1 MTQTQS
7 PWTYSSLMEL
17 PLPGASVT
25 RCLNSSGSESSIDS
39 GFESPLCGK
48 GSGSDSPVGRALSNM
63 LSRLSIS
70 SAPSNIGGGVANASC
85 RGNHQVLSPTSLSPE
100 LDCKS
105 FTTGLLGSDG
115 ESDPFDTSSPPE
127 SHEFFQQPWQQVP
140 YHPPPPHMFP
150 MTHPPPQA
158 GQTYSLQGLYDQ
170 SLPSSSSGERTYYQ
184 KNNSCRLLGNPFG
197 NSSDVICTWSG
208 QLPAR
213 RHKNPTYSPRVF
225 LGGVPWDITE
235 TALLATFQPCGNLT
249 VDWPGKDSKHNR
261 HPPKG
266 YVYLT
271 FDTEKSVKNLLVNC
285 MHDPMDTSQYYFK
298 VSSRRVRN
306 KEVQVIPWAL
316 SDSNSI
322 RCPSPRLDPSRT
334 VFVGGL
340 HGLLNADILAHIMHD
355 LFGGVVYA
363 GIDTDRY
370 KYPIGSGRVTFGNQ
384 RSFMKAVKAGF
395 VEIKTPKFSKKVQID
410 PYLEDSLC
418 TMCSRVV
425 GPYFCRDFKCFK
437 YFCRSCWQWQHSI
450 DGYQTHRPLTRT
462 SKARSL

>member
-1 MTQTQS
+1 M
-7 PWTYSSLMEL
+7 
-17 PLPGASVT
+17 
-25 RCLNSSGSESSIDS
+25 
-39 GFESPLCGK
+39 
-48 GSGSDSPVGRALSNM
+48 
-63 LSRLSIS
+63 
-70 SAPSNIGGGVANASC
+70 
-85 RGNHQVLSPTSLSPE
+85 
-100 LDCKS
+100 
-105 FTTGLLGSDG
+105 
-115 ESDPFDTSSPPE
+115 
-127 SHEFFQQPWQQVP
+127 
-140 YHPPPPHMFP
+140 
-150 MTHPPPQA
+150 
-158 GQTYSLQGLYDQ
+158 
-170 SLPSSSSGERTYYQ
+170 YYQ
-184 KNNSCRLLGNPFG
+184 KHSPSF
-197 NSSDVICTWSG
+197 SSGDIVCTWSG
-208 QLPAR
+208 QLPPR

-235 TALLATFQPCGNLT
+235 AALLHTFQVFGNLT
-249 VDWPGKDSKHNR
+249 VDWPGKDNKHNR

-271 FDTEKSVKNLLVNC
+271 FDSERSVKAPLMSC
-285 MHDPMDTSQYYFK
+285 THDPMDAAQYYFR
-298 VSSRRVRN
+298 VSSRRMRD
-306 KEVQVIPWAL
+306 KEVQVISWAL

-340 HGLLNADILAHIMHD
+340 HGLINADILAHIMND

-384 RSFMKAVKAGF
+384 KSFMKAVKAGF

-437 YFCRSCWQWQHSI
+437 YFCRSCWQWQHSV
-450 DGYQTHRPLTRT
+450 DGFQTHKPLTRT
-462 SKARSL
+462 SKSTRSM